1 MSDSLR
7 PHGLLHARLPCPS
20 LSLKSL
26 LKVMSIESAMPSN
39 HLILCCSLLLLPS
52 VFPSIRVF
60 SNESV
65 LRIRWPKYGASASA
79 LVLSVNIQGRFALG
93 LTGLISLLSKGL
105 LSLLQ
110 PCNSKASILQHS
122 AFFIVF
128 YFVFKILFVAQS
140 GSACES
146 PVMGKPQLST
156 TCMTSYG

>member
-1 MSDSLR
+1 MDFCTPGFPVLHYLSRVYSKSCPLNQRCHPTISSSVAPCSSCPQSFQASGSFPMSQFFASR
-7 PHGLLHARLPCPS
+7 S
-20 LSLKSL
+20 Q
-26 LKVMSIESAMPSN
+26 SN
-39 HLILCCSLLLLPS
+39 
-52 VFPSIRVF
+52 
-60 SNESV
+60 
-65 LRIRWPKYGASASA
+65 GASASA

-128 YFVFKILFVAQS
+128 YFVFKILVVAQS

-146 PVMGKPQLST
+146 PAMAKPQLST
-156 TCMTSYG
+156 TCMTSYR